1 MLHSTTWLWYDSIND
16 CEGFVVATL
25 IFITSYIVYVVLLSI
40 NYLIWI
46 PVWMILSYALAFLT
60 VLGIYLL
67 NLPLVLILPSTHPY
81 KFYLM
86 KSIAFLVNH
95 FVLRLKVTV
104 DGIENIPPSGNMIIY
119 ANHKAYS
126 DGFALLEILT
136 RPMTFTPKLSVMKL
150 PIIGLWLK
158 SYDVFPINRE
168 NPRETFESMVKAA
181 DTVKKGLVISIFP
194 EGTIKYRE
202 NLKVTEMK
210 PGAFKLAHM
219 AESNILVIRFEGNDL
234 TKNRT
239 PFRSTKRHLT
249 IFPAIPY
256 EMIKDQTSHQIAL
269 KVMNII
275 NDN

>member
-1 MLHSTTWLWYDSIND
+1 M
-16 CEGFVVATL
+16 ATL

-104 DGIENIPPSGNMIIY
+104 DGIENIPPSGNLIIY